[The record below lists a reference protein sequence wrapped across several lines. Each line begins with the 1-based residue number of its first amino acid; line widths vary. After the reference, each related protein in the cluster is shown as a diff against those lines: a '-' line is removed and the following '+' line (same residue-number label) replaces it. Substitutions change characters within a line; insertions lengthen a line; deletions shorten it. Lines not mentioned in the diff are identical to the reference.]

1 MDINVYMLFAYGLTA
16 LISFFV
22 IGVVVLINKA
32 MNGKGSQDSEQ

>member
-1 MDINVYMLFAYGLTA
+1 MDINVYMLFTYGLTA

-32 MNGKGSQDSEQ
+32 MNGKGLQNSEQ